1 VTVPYPEYPPPGPQH
16 PPAQGFPVGYGYGP
30 PPSPY
35 HQAPQRKSRTG
46 LWIGLAVVVVLAV
59 LSVVATTVFLLTRKR
74 DITDLTAAMLLPE
87 SDFPSLADAEFVG
100 EPIAA
105 DAEFDFDPSEVE
117 PAECFYMVEYPHAKQ
132 ATSKSVTNDDEG
144 FTVKLRINDDESP
157 DLKKILAECDS
168 RTITFA
174 DMEGTV
180 RAMNFPQ
187 LPDWA
192 VAIAVDTDEVQFVY
206 ASGYYRGVQVDAE
219 HFGPTHTKSDLDEL
233 VRMFNAQVDRLS
245 KH

>member
-1 VTVPYPEYPPPGPQH
+1 
-16 PPAQGFPVGYGYGP
+16 
-30 PPSPY
+30 
-35 HQAPQRKSRTG
+35 
-46 LWIGLAVVVVLAV
+46 VVVVLTV
-59 LSVVATTVFLLTRKR
+59 VSVVATTVFLLTRKR
-74 DITDLTAAMLLPE
+74 DITDLTVAMLLPE

-105 DAEFDFDPSEVE
+105 DAEFDVDPSDVD

-132 ATSKSVTNDDEG
+132 TTSKSVTNDDEG
-144 FTVKLRINDDESP
+144 FTVKLRINDDDWP
-157 DLKKILAECDS
+157 DLKEILAECDS
-168 RTITFA
+168 RTVTFA
-174 DMEGTV
+174 DMAGTV
-180 RAMNFPQ
+180 RAMNLPE

-192 VAIAVDTDEVQFVY
+192 VAIAVDTDEVRFAY

-219 HFGPTHTKSDLDEL
+219 HFGSKHTKSDLDEL